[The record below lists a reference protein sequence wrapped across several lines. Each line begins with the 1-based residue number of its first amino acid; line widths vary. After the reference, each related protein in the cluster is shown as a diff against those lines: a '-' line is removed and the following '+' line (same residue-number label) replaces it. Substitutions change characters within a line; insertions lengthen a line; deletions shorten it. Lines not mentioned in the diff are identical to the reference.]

1 MWQLTP
7 NIRGMVKYRQVN
19 LMSDFS
25 HLGMFDL
32 IFCRNVLIYF
42 DQQTKVDLLD
52 RLAQVTAADGYLV
65 LGAAE
70 TVVGLTDSFT
80 TVPDTL
86 KIAGTFLIRACRC
99 DGPPPANLACA
110 SSPQAAG
117 AGHDEVAAGSA
128 GAGTLMP
135 SARMRS
141 ESSACARPGAP
152 CQSRVARRL
161 RATKTRPLGGV
172 FEKLGAEDAAPAVAP
187 GSWPRPRSARA
198 ASPRPQTV
206 STVLAV
212 PTRWRASCAAC
223 R

>member
-19 LMSDFS
+19 LISDFP

-80 TVPDTL
+80 TVPDKRGL
-86 KIAGTFLIRACRC
+86 YAPIRACRC

-117 AGHDEVAAGSA
+117 AESRRSRRRIGRGRDADALGANALGILSVRAARSA
-128 GAGTLMP
+128 V
-135 SARMRS
+135 SI
-141 ESSACARPGAP
+141 PG
-152 CQSRVARRL
+152 CEERL
-161 RATKTRPLGGV
+161 RASKNPGRLAGVLKT
-172 FEKLGAEDAAPAVAP
+172 
-187 GSWPRPRSARA
+187 
-198 ASPRPQTV
+198 
-206 STVLAV
+206 
-212 PTRWRASCAAC
+212 WR
-223 R
+223 